1 MGVLIDNRQSSYKLS
16 QKKIRKKAQ
25 AILNALDNPEAELS
39 VVIVDDS
46 EIEALNQKYLNRS
59 GPTNVIAFP
68 MREGEFSDLS
78 PLLLGDVVIS
88 TETAGREALNS
99 GISVE
104 TRLDQLLVHG
114 ILHLFGFDHE
124 SNQNDAAKMEAKA
137 VELLELIGD
146 KENH

>member
-1 MGVLIDNRQSSYKLS
+1 MS

-39 VVIVDDS
+39 VVLVDDS
-46 EIEALNQKYLNRS
+46 EITALNQKYLNRA

-88 TETAGREALNS
+88 TETAGREALDA
-99 GISVE
+99 GLHIE

-114 ILHLFGFDHE
+114 ILHLLGFDHE
-124 SNQNDAAKMEAKA
+124 SNPDDAAQMEAKA
-137 VELLELIGD
+137 AELFKLLADAEI
-146 KENH
+146 

>member
-16 QKKIRKKAQ
+16 QRKIRKKAQ

-46 EIEALNQKYLNRS
+46 AIEALNQKYLNRS

-78 PLLLGDVVIS
+78 PHLLGDVVIS
-88 TETAGREALNS
+88 TETAGREAHNS
-99 GISVE
+99 GISME
-104 TRLDQLLVHG
+104 ARFDQLLVHG

-124 SNQNDAAKMEAKA
+124 SNQDDAARMEAKA
-137 VELLELIGD
+137 VELIKLVE
-146 KENH
+146 

>member
-1 MGVLIDNRQSSYKLS
+1 MS

-78 PLLLGDVVIS
+78 PFLLGDVVIS

-104 TRLDQLLVHG
+104 TRLDQLLIHG

-124 SNQNDAAKMEAKA
+124 SNQRDAAKMEAKA
-137 VELLELIGD
+137 VDLLKLVEGL
-146 KENH
+146 KNFLE